1 MIGIQKY
8 CKTVALAAVI
18 SGGLGAFATLGQAHD
33 SQSALQNAQQ
43 ELKNDGYYKGT
54 VNGVDGPATR
64 SAIRRYQKDNN
75 LKATGRLDRETQK
88 QLGIKGHDAD
98 DRSRANTADR
108 NSADR
113 NSADRSTAE
122 ADRYQQGAIAP
133 SHEAVMAA
141 QRRLHEKGFYKGNFD
156 GRMGPETQAALREFQ
171 KNSNLNVTGKLDE
184 ATLSRLG
191 VSK

>member
-33 SQSALQNAQQ
+33 SQSALQSAQQ

-54 VNGVDGPATR
+54 ANGVDGPATR

-98 DRSRANTADR
+98 DRRRANTADR
-108 NSADR
+108 S
-113 NSADRSTAE
+113 SADRSAAE
-122 ADRYQQGAIAP
+122 ADRYQQGAVAP

-141 QRRLHEKGFYKGNFD
+141 QRRLHDKGFYKGNFD

>member
-18 SGGLGAFATLGQAHD
+18 SGGLGVFATVGQAHD
-33 SQSALQNAQQ
+33 SSQSALQSAQQ

-108 NSADR
+108 
-113 NSADRSTAE
+113 STAE

-141 QRRLHEKGFYKGNFD
+141 QRRLHDKGFYKGNYD
-156 GRMGPETQAALREFQ
+156 GRMGPETQSAIREFQ

-184 ATLSRLG
+184 GTLSRLG